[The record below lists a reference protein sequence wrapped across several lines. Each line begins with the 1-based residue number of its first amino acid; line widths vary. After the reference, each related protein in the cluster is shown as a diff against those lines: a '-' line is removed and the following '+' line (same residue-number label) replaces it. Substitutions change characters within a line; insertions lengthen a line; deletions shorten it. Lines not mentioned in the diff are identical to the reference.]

1 VPELSL
7 GLEDT
12 EERPDCRR
20 MGWILQFFAD
30 LPRRRPAEA
39 VDDVHDLAFPAR
51 ERGLLSG
58 HGTKTYLDFR
68 MSQWGRG
75 GMRVAEAAQPGPEGL
90 EAARR
95 ARHLQRMVT
104 LDPISRALVAA
115 DSEAADKLGAP
126 NYDEFQS
133 DREVWELLREK
144 PWSVLRVTM
153 PHCDVRTPEDIG
165 EEGSKA
171 TLARAVANMARLMS
185 DPMVRKAMHILWVYE
200 ITRPGHEDRPQ
211 IGIGGLARTGEIR
224 TPENPKGTVIRNE
237 GIREVKAKGRA
248 LLTQVTHTDMGTV
261 NLAVDDDSGELSG
274 ALGTHAKSH
283 EPNFETH
290 DEMGNRHRVWLVDDP
305 KDVERF
311 QALLAREPHAYVAD
325 GNHRSAAAAMLGY
338 EHYLAVV
345 FPKSTMTIAPYNRL
359 VDVARDQ
366 RAALVSSV
374 QRSFQ
379 VERHA
384 GPGPLQPTKTHDIG
398 LYEGSS
404 WWHLQPKPGTFDPND
419 AAQDIDADIVQ
430 RRIMEQVLGVTDA
443 RDDRITYVGA
453 NRDAAWL
460 QAQVDEGLHGC
471 AITLPPVTMEQF
483 IRVCLQD
490 KLMPPKSTWFV
501 PKIRSGLVMAMV

>member
-1 VPELSL
+1 
-7 GLEDT
+7 
-12 EERPDCRR
+12 
-20 MGWILQFFAD
+20 MI
-30 LPRRRPAEA
+30 
-39 VDDVHDLAFPAR
+39 
-51 ERGLLSG
+51 
-58 HGTKTYLDFR
+58 
-68 MSQWGRG
+68 
-75 GMRVAEAAQPGPEGL
+75 
-90 EAARR
+90 
-95 ARHLQRMVT
+95 T
-104 LDPISRALVAA
+104 LDPIARALVAA

-200 ITRPGHEDRPQ
+200 ITRPGHEDKPQ
-211 IGIGGLARTGEIR
+211 IGLGGLALTREIR
-224 TPENPKGTVIRNE
+224 TPENPAGSVIRNE
-237 GIREVKAKGRA
+237 GIREAKAQGRA
-248 LLTQVTHTDMGTV
+248 TLTQVTHTDMGTV
-261 NLAVDDDSGELSG
+261 NLAVDDTDGEFLG
-274 ALGTHAKSH
+274 ALGAYARSRD
-283 EPNFETH
+283 PNFETK
-290 DEMGNRHRVWLVDDP
+290 DEMGNRHRVWLVDKPDE
-305 KDVERF
+305 VERF
-311 QALLAREPHAYVAD
+311 RALVAREPHAYVAD

-345 FPKSTMTIAPYNRL
+345 FPSSTMTIAPYNRL

-366 RAALVSSV
+366 RAALVTTV
-374 QRSFQ
+374 QKSFHA
-379 VERHA
+379 ERHA
-384 GPGPLQPTKTHDIG
+384 GPGPLQPVRTHDIG
-398 LYEGSS
+398 LYDGSG

-430 RRIMEQVLGVTDA
+430 RRLIEAVLGVNDP
-443 RDDRITYVGA
+443 RDERITYVGA

-460 QAQVDEGLHGC
+460 QAQVDQGLHGC

-483 IRVCLQD
+483 IRVCMQN